1 MKKQIAVAGTLLM
14 FLLSSLAWASG
25 SQGDTGTQPE
35 EGPVTINMWVLA
47 GTTSE
52 WWQEIKELYEEQ
64 NPDVTLN
71 LEVQQFSNLYETT
84 YPALASKAEDVDLI
98 WTIGGARTDLFGT
111 EGLVVDLAPYFE
123 EHGWYDKIYPAVQN
137 YQTPGAGTYHFS
149 TDWIVS
155 PVFYYNEDIFA
166 EVGVQPPT
174 TLDDILKLGEKFKA
188 AGYIP
193 WALGSK
199 HPSRLNKIIH
209 NLIARYLT
217 PDEVNEL
224 LFWERD
230 PNKSVQSAEI
240 FKHPGVRQ
248 AYEFV
253 DAMNKADM
261 FPRGAVSM
269 DEGAARLLFTKGEA
283 AIYNTGT
290 WGVGILR
297 NEAPEMNFSHF
308 VLPERNGNTA
318 QLAGFANGVTV
329 PATISDRKLEVVID
343 ILDSLTTREYAIL
356 SFNSSLLSSCLC
368 VTPEDIAQVADPL
381 LASIVEDVLKN
392 GSVDLFDPWAS
403 ADRNRDYN
411 TMNAAL
417 ITGDMTV
424 DEIMQFF
431 YDSAVGVLE

>member
-1 MKKQIAVAGTLLM
+1 MKRQIGVVATLLM
-14 FLLSSLAWASG
+14 FFLSSLAWAGG
-25 SQGDTGTQPE
+25 SQGDTGTQPD

-47 GTTSE
+47 GTTSD
-52 WWQEIKELYEEQ
+52 WWHEIKELYEEQ
-64 NPDVTLN
+64 HPDVTLN

-174 TLDDILKLGEKFKA
+174 TLDDILELGEKFKA

-209 NLIARYLT
+209 NLIARHLT

-230 PNKSVQSAEI
+230 PK
-240 FKHPGVRQ
+240 
-248 AYEFV
+248 
-253 DAMNKADM
+253 
-261 FPRGAVSM
+261 
-269 DEGAARLLFTKGEA
+269 
-283 AIYNTGT
+283 
-290 WGVGILR
+290 
-297 NEAPEMNFSHF
+297 
-308 VLPERNGNTA
+308 
-318 QLAGFANGVTV
+318 
-329 PATISDRKLEVVID
+329 IS
-343 ILDSLTTREYAIL
+343 
-356 SFNSSLLSSCLC
+356 
-368 VTPEDIAQVADPL
+368 
-381 LASIVEDVLKN
+381 SIRR
-392 GSVDLFDPWAS
+392 DL
-403 ADRNRDYN
+403 
-411 TMNAAL
+411 
-417 ITGDMTV
+417 
-424 DEIMQFF
+424 
-431 YDSAVGVLE
+431 